1 MVRALTLVNNKEFFM
16 DKIRFEKCEKV
27 VNQGVLSN
35 DLRLVYSPMKQDVK
49 QACLGL
55 YVNVGGYGRTYTI
68 DKVRIPQGTPGLL
81 LEALINKHPASCD
94 VLFNQADV
102 KLTTEVYESYL
113 LIKVTCPK
121 EKVSDLINPLL
132 NLVNTFSATNEE
144 VEALKAPYI
153 EKIEKTDGEISNKL
167 RKYIYF
173 ESGML
178 YNPYG
183 LKENFNLIHMST
195 LKKFFNEFFTP
206 SNLTLFVV
214 NSSMTVEALESKVSK
229 FKFEKKSPSNVI
241 NVKNVKENYSSVKQ
255 NHGKSF
261 KKGQFIFAI
270 KFPLRKTMFEKY
282 REQMFF
288 LYKLFPYILFS
299 KNGKFNKEITSNILS
314 LGEGGIR
321 EGGEDAF
328 FYQEIET
335 GNPEKL
341 EEALNRFISTN
352 KHFSFF
358 DFRNIRKEVLI
369 KDRRIYH
376 TDSDLY
382 LEALANGYAND
393 FATPGITEEASRLS
407 SKKVENFFSTL
418 DTLPKVFLY

>member
-1 MVRALTLVNNKEFFM
+1 M

-153 EKIEKTDGEISNKL
+153 EKIEKTD
-167 RKYIYF
+167 RK
-173 ESGML
+173 S
-178 YNPYG
+178 
-183 LKENFNLIHMST
+183 
-195 LKKFFNEFFTP
+195 
-206 SNLTLFVV
+206 VV
-214 NSSMTVEALESKVSK
+214 
-229 FKFEKKSPSNVI
+229 
-241 NVKNVKENYSSVKQ
+241 
-255 NHGKSF
+255 
-261 KKGQFIFAI
+261 
-270 KFPLRKTMFEKY
+270 
-282 REQMFF
+282 
-288 LYKLFPYILFS
+288 
-299 KNGKFNKEITSNILS
+299 
-314 LGEGGIR
+314 
-321 EGGEDAF
+321 
-328 FYQEIET
+328 
-335 GNPEKL
+335 
-341 EEALNRFISTN
+341 
-352 KHFSFF
+352 
-358 DFRNIRKEVLI
+358 
-369 KDRRIYH
+369 
-376 TDSDLY
+376 
-382 LEALANGYAND
+382 
-393 FATPGITEEASRLS
+393 
-407 SKKVENFFSTL
+407 
-418 DTLPKVFLY
+418 